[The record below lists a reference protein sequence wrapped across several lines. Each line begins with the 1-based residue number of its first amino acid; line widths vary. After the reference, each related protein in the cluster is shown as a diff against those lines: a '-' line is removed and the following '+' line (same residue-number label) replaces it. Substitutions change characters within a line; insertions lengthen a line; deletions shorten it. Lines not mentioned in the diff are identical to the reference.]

1 MKYLELVCVSKE
13 EMACFFHQMSD
24 SRNRVIKKHAGT
36 CITHYALHS
45 LSHFGFVA
53 VDGTQTA
60 GGFFF
65 SERTM
70 LQTGRAYF
78 SKPDKR
84 GTTPGFFPS
93 FCNRANH
100 QFYYF
105 LFAGDAALD
114 MCHVIEVVCLNV
126 VTKIH
131 IIVEYHLSLRTI
143 YNTYTLWQLLKR

>member
-1 MKYLELVCVSKE
+1 MHKRQVDFFLRKDNAPDGHGHILV
-13 EMACFFHQMSD
+13 
-24 SRNRVIKKHAGT
+24 N
-36 CITHYALHS
+36 
-45 LSHFGFVA
+45 
-53 VDGTQTA
+53 
-60 GGFFF
+60 
-65 SERTM
+65 
-70 LQTGRAYF
+70 
-78 SKPDKR
+78 PDKR

-93 FCNRANH
+93 FAIEANH

-105 LFAGDAALD
+105 LFAGNAALD